1 MDYRHVLLQKM
12 VHKII
17 NSIFLCFLLSSLYS
31 SFLSYALNPLLY
43 FLIFPLE
50 ILLTQGP
57 QAALMGGFAV
67 AGSLSRILLPIASG
81 YLDRLVDNSPFN
93 IVLMLLSVAYLS
105 IILSKRSMKQYI
117 VVDYLTLDKTKKNN
131 EEAIDKKKRE
141 LMKKKGE
148 GEGEKDEEGEGK
160 DVTKKVS
167 NNCLSWMIRKFSHFF
182 RLLYNLSW
190 IDKIHAIVMIFL
202 IVLSIVDLISIAGGI
217 RNNKGFEINE
227 DQGLDVD

>member
-1 MDYRHVLLQKM
+1 M
-12 VHKII
+12 
-17 NSIFLCFLLSSLYS
+17 
-31 SFLSYALNPLLY
+31 
-43 FLIFPLE
+43 
-50 ILLTQGP
+50 
-57 QAALMGGFAV
+57 

-131 EEAIDKKKRE
+131 EEAVDKKKRE
-141 LMKKKGE
+141 VMKRKGGE
-148 GEGEKDEEGEGK
+148 GEGEKDEEREGEK

-167 NNCLSWMIRKFSHFF
+167 NNCFAWMRRKFLHFF

>member
-12 VHKII
+12 VPKII
-17 NSIFLCFLLSSLYS
+17 NSIFLYFLLPSLFS

-57 QAALMGGFAV
+57 QAALMGWFAV

-117 VVDYLTLDKTKKNN
+117 VVDYLTLEKTKKNN
-131 EEAIDKKKRE
+131 EEAVDTKKRE
-141 LMKKKGE
+141 LMKRKGE
-148 GEGEKDEEGEGK
+148 GEGEKDEEREGK
-160 DVTKKVS
+160 KNVKIFVS
-167 NNCLSWMIRKFSHFF
+167 SMINNYSKL
-182 RLLYNLSW
+182 
-190 IDKIHAIVMIFL
+190 FL
-202 IVLSIVDLISIAGGI
+202 
-217 RNNKGFEINE
+217 
-227 DQGLDVD
+227 